1 MASEQQIAAN
11 RRNAQKSTGPRS
23 RTGKKTASANSY
35 RHGLSVGVE
44 SIAEFTEHID
54 ALAREISGTDPKAA
68 LLVFA
73 RAAAAAELDLGRVR
87 RAKLA
92 LISRISAV
100 GELDPFDPFS
110 SWRCIK
116 EILLTRY
123 GHRRQK
129 EWLGWNFDIPE
140 PPELPVK
147 EPERT
152 AEAMRRALPELIKLD
167 RYERGAAQRRERAC
181 REIMECIGRTTPA
194 NRLANE
200 VPGAHT

>member
-11 RRNAQKSTGPRS
+11 RQNAQKSTGPRS
-23 RTGKKTASANSY
+23 RTGKKRASANSY

-54 ALAREISGTDPKAA
+54 ALAREISGADPKAT

-110 SWRCIK
+110 SWSCIK
-116 EILLTRY
+116 KILLARH
-123 GHRRQK
+123 GHGRQK

-140 PPELPVK
+140 PPELPIK

-152 AEAMRRALPELIKLD
+152 TEAMRRALPELIKLD
-167 RYERGAAQRRERAC
+167 RYERAAAQRRERAC

-194 NRLANE
+194 NRPVNE
-200 VPGAHT
+200 LPGAHT